1 MRRSVS
7 ATGSNT
13 CSQKLWLLASRDRA
27 RQIDIR
33 ERLPTGS
40 PSSGLFDRVPKGSCA
55 SRSSGPSLGLMQ
67 GWSNS
72 ISHSALLKRSLT
84 PDFPTQMTND
94 ELRELN
100 QKRKIHQI
108 AWVTRDLEKS
118 MKAWVDNLK
127 VGPWTVLTF
136 TEKTL
141 KYLDINGNRVNEP
154 FKFLIGISWI
164 GEIQLELIQPVYGPM
179 IYEAFIQKHGE
190 GLHHFK
196 ERVSQGDI
204 DEVLKEYKEK
214 GIEVTQT
221 GQFKED
227 FHYYLN
233 TEPKLDFVL
242 ELGNCPLLNLP
253 KDEFPIYPS
262 EKD

>member
-1 MRRSVS
+1 
-7 ATGSNT
+7 
-13 CSQKLWLLASRDRA
+13 
-27 RQIDIR
+27 
-33 ERLPTGS
+33 
-40 PSSGLFDRVPKGSCA
+40 
-55 SRSSGPSLGLMQ
+55 
-67 GWSNS
+67 
-72 ISHSALLKRSLT
+72 
-84 PDFPTQMTND
+84 MTND

-100 QKRKIHQI
+100 IKRKIHQI

-118 MKAWVDNLK
+118 MKAWVDNLQ

-141 KYLDINGNRVNEP
+141 KYLEVDGQRVTEP

-164 GEIQLELIQPVYGPM
+164 GEVQVELIQPVYGPT

-190 GLHHFK
+190 GLHHIK
-196 ERVSQGDI
+196 ERISQDNTE
-204 DEVLKEYKEK
+204 EVLKEYREK

-221 GQFKED
+221 GQFRED

-233 TEPKLDFVL
+233 TQPKLDFVL

-253 KDEFPIYPS
+253 KNEFPSYPP
-262 EKD
+262 EKAE

>member
-1 MRRSVS
+1 VLS
-7 ATGSNT
+7 
-13 CSQKLWLLASRDRA
+13 RA
-27 RQIDIR
+27 RFQAERSGQSGQAGTGAHLRRHRQGHRWRAEKSR
-33 ERLPTGS
+33 ESLRVCALIETPVGLIEFEFK
-40 PSSGLFDRVPKGSCA
+40 PS
-55 SRSSGPSLGLMQ
+55 
-67 GWSNS
+67 
-72 ISHSALLKRSLT
+72 
-84 PDFPTQMTND
+84 FPNPMNND

-100 QKRKIHQI
+100 KRRKIHQL

-141 KYLDINGNRVNEP
+141 KYLDVDGKRVTEP

-164 GEIQLELIQPVYGPM
+164 GEIQVELIQPVYGPM

-196 ERVSQGDI
+196 ERISLDDI

-233 TEPKLDFVL
+233 TEPKLEFVL

-253 KDEFPIYPS
+253 KNEFPTYPP
-262 EKD
+262 EKA

>member
-1 MRRSVS
+1 MDAFSESRRDESVIAPDAPTNAGLRPIPDFQCVIYRES
-7 ATGSNT
+7 TEVNIRPIG
-13 CSQKLWLLASRDRA
+13 WRDRLA
-27 RQIDIR
+27 PF
-33 ERLPTGS
+33 RL
-40 PSSGLFDRVPKGSCA
+40 
-55 SRSSGPSLGLMQ
+55 Q
-67 GWSNS
+67 
-72 ISHSALLKRSLT
+72 SALLNSNLT
-84 PDFPTQMTND
+84 PFPKPMNND

-100 QKRKIHQI
+100 KRRKIHQI
-108 AWVTRDLEKS
+108 AWVTRDLERS

-141 KYLDINGNRVNEP
+141 KYLDVDGRRVTEP

-164 GEIQLELIQPVYGPM
+164 GEIQVELIQPVYGPM

-196 ERVSQGDI
+196 ERISQDAI

-233 TEPKLDFVL
+233 TEPRLDFVL

-253 KDEFPIYPS
+253 KDEFPTYPP
-262 EKD
+262 EKA

>member
-1 MRRSVS
+1 
-7 ATGSNT
+7 
-13 CSQKLWLLASRDRA
+13 
-27 RQIDIR
+27 
-33 ERLPTGS
+33 
-40 PSSGLFDRVPKGSCA
+40 
-55 SRSSGPSLGLMQ
+55 
-67 GWSNS
+67 
-72 ISHSALLKRSLT
+72 
-84 PDFPTQMTND
+84 MTND

-100 QKRKIHQI
+100 KKRRIHQI

-141 KYLDINGNRVNEP
+141 KYLEVDGKRVTEP

-164 GEIQLELIQPVYGPM
+164 GEIQIELIQPLYGPM

-196 ERVSQGDI
+196 EFVSQDDI
-204 DEVLKEYKEK
+204 DRVLKEYREK

-233 TEPKLDFVL
+233 TEPKLNFVL

-253 KDEFPIYPS
+253 KDEYPTYPS
-262 EKD
+262 EKA

>member
-1 MRRSVS
+1 MR
-7 ATGSNT
+7 
-13 CSQKLWLLASRDRA
+13 QKE
-27 RQIDIR
+27 
-33 ERLPTGS
+33 ERTPAILKT
-40 PSSGLFDRVPKGSCA
+40 R
-55 SRSSGPSLGLMQ
+55 PSLA
-67 GWSNS
+67 
-72 ISHSALLKRSLT
+72 HSEKKWLDASSCFD
-84 PDFPTQMTND
+84 PESAAIIASEDNPHSVGQMTNNQ
-94 ELRELN
+94 LRELN
-100 QKRKIHQI
+100 KKRRIHQI

-118 MKAWVDNLK
+118 MKVWVDNLK

-141 KYLDINGNRVNEP
+141 KYLEVDGKRVTEP

-164 GEIQLELIQPVYGPM
+164 GNIQVELIQPVYGPM

-196 ERVSQGDI
+196 EFVSQDDI
-204 DEVLKEYKEK
+204 DRVLKEYREK

-227 FHYYLN
+227 SHYYLN

-253 KDEFPIYPS
+253 EDECPTYPP
-262 EKD
+262 EKA